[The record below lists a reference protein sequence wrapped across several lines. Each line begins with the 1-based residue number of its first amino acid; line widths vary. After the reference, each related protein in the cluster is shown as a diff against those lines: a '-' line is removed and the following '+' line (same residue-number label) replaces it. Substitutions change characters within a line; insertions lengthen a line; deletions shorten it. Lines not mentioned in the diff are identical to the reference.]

1 MPASVLTSRILQTAA
16 KLRIAAS
23 SVAPVA
29 SGYELSL
36 CPCAARFSR
45 SQNAVCS
52 DGDR

>member
-1 MPASVLTSRILQTAA
+1 MPASDLTSRILSTVA

-36 CPCAARFSR
+36 CPCATRLSR
-45 SQNAVCS
+45 WQNAVCS